1 MRKNSK
7 TINKFHR
14 SHAGLRKFLR
24 LVSYGC
30 YHRNLFSRHAIT
42 PRSYDDLLRQ
52 IRFFVPEKN
61 LQMTRHDK
69 FSYFTFVGDFRHG
82 TKNYFYS
89 SFLLKTLLPEHCLQ
103 KIILLQILEGA
114 GALPAIEILS
124 RAERVLTDH
133 KPDCMEADLF
143 QSFRRRLNELTDSGV
158 LRKFEAGG
166 KVLYEKISNPLDEL
180 SENEL
185 TLLHSALKFYR
196 NVAPIGTAG
205 YFLCDSLKTCT
216 ESAREIFQFRNNN
229 FARIL
234 DDDLLLTIAKAIRLR
249 KKILVERENKSPVTV
264 TPVAVETDFLCSRQ
278 YLVALRQ
285 KELMSLRIEKIVS
298 VNLLSQYLVALRQK
312 ELMSLRI
319 EKIVSVNLLSDAGEK
334 FSPSQKKLREVRLLV
349 HFKDAD
355 ERRLREKILTE
366 ELPARIVEEAQ
377 GVICV
382 VETPDPLQIYPR
394 LWKFQPWAEILAGK
408 DGLRERM
415 RRDVQEVLKNYAKSV

>member
-30 YHRNLFSRHAIT
+30 YHRNLFSKHAIT

-61 LQMTRHDK
+61 LQMTRHNK
-69 FSYFTFVGDFRHG
+69 YSYFTFVGDFRHG
-82 TKNYFYS
+82 TRNYFYS
-89 SFLLKTLLPEHCLQ
+89 SFLLRTLLPEHCLQ

-114 GALPAIEILS
+114 GALPATEILS
-124 RAERVLTDH
+124 RAEQVLIDH

-158 LRKFEAGG
+158 LRKVEAGG
-166 KVLYEKISNPLDEL
+166 KVLYEKIANPLAEL
-180 SENEL
+180 SANEL
-185 TLLHSALKFYR
+185 TLLKSALKFYR

-234 DDDLLLTIAKAIRLR
+234 DDDIILTIVKAIRLR
-249 KKILVERENKSPVTV
+249 KKILVERENKSPMTV

-285 KELMSLRIEKIVS
+285 KELMRLRIEKIAAIK
-298 VNLLSQYLVALRQK
+298 LLND
-312 ELMSLRI
+312 E
-319 EKIVSVNLLSDAGEK
+319 GEK
-334 FSPSQKKLREVRLLV
+334 FSPSRQKLREVRLLV

-355 ERRLREKILTE
+355 ERRRREKILTE

-377 GVICV
+377 GVICI

-408 DGLRERM
+408 DGLRDRM
-415 RRDVQEVLKNYAKSV
+415 RRDVQEVLKNYAKFV